1 MRIQDIAEQML
12 NLSRKV
18 LPEKLDE
25 TEDGVLMHEVVLN
38 KMLFE
43 LRMLDTFVGMLGSKY
58 DKLSKSGAES
68 LYENEGYRIAVLN
81 VVKSSF
87 YLSLY
92 SITMISLLGW
102 DLSSILDSVQVIKE
116 GKPNPVYEVY
126 VPLRSV
132 LKEQLKA
139 NKDA

>member
-58 DKLSKSGAES
+58 DKLPKSDAES

-92 SITMISLLGW
+92 SIAMISLLGW